1 MSLRIII
8 ALCISVIFTSC
19 DDYKS
24 KLEELKSQND
34 KMSAELSSVEDSE
47 KMLRGEYAEAIE
59 VLNAIDDTLKNI
71 SDRDKQIKELSK
83 KMELSKSKTQKE
95 EILTKLEALQESN
108 KNARQQTNALQSM
121 LQKYKGENEAL
132 RKMIDQSE
140 TRVKV
145 IDEELGTKRNMI
157 GEMQVTLKKTEQEL
171 ASNRSDL
178 AIAYEELKEKNNRL
192 ESANDKLKRSIAE
205 LDTKNDFI
213 EKEAWAYVCY
223 GTKRFLR
230 QKDILSNT
238 TMKLTKGFQSPA
250 QANGSRFNYFENKV
264 IVCSGGKITHVLP
277 ERDPA
282 SYQIDGSKLL
292 IKNAET
298 FWKTDKIVVL
308 VQE

>member
-1 MSLRIII
+1 MPLRIII
-8 ALCISVIFTSC
+8 TLCISVIFASC

-24 KLEELKSQND
+24 KLEELKLQND

-47 KMLRGEYAEAIE
+47 KMLRGEYAEAID

-83 KMELSKSKTQKE
+83 NMELSKSKTQKE

-108 KNARQQTNALQSM
+108 KNARQQTSALQSM
-121 LQKYKGENEAL
+121 LQKYKGENESL

-140 TRVKV
+140 SRVKV

-192 ESANDKLKRSIAE
+192 EGANNKLKRSISE
-205 LDTKNDFI
+205 LDTKNEFI
-213 EKEAWAYVCY
+213 NKEARAYVCC
-223 GTKRFLR
+223 GTKKFLR
-230 QKDILSNT
+230 KKDILSNT

-250 QANGSRFNYFENKV
+250 QANGSRFNYFENNT
-264 IVCSGGKITHVLP
+264 ISCTGGKITHILP

-282 SYQIDGSKLL
+282 SYQIDGSKLI